1 MKLDWCY
8 IKAQNAAGEFIWK
21 SGTNGID
28 NVIMGVSLV
37 YWNRVRTNVDTAT
50 GPTKTNVVLALLGL
64 QVDDNNTITF

>member
-1 MKLDWCY
+1 
-8 IKAQNAAGEFIWK
+8 
-21 SGTNGID
+21 
-28 NVIMGVSLV
+28 MGVSLA